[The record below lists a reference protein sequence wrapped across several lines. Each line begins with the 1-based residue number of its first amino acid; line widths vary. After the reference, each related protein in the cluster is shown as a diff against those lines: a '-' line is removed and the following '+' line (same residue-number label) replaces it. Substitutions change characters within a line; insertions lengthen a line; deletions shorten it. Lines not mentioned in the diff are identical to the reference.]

1 MAREASCLWV
11 EFAVGLSLDSLSQPG
26 PAPGMEFPLRIK
38 QDNTE
43 KPGRWRG
50 GGEGDDAPTLS
61 SPCGLSSELPWRKPL
76 PTLPGFV
83 GLAGAMAQKDVQGE
97 RSCLLETL

>member
-11 EFAVGLSLDSLSQPG
+11 EFSVGLSLDSLSQPG
-26 PAPGMEFPLRIK
+26 PALGMEFPLRIK
-38 QDNTE
+38 QDSTG
-43 KPGRWRG
+43 KPGRQRG
-50 GGEGDDAPTLS
+50 GGEWDDAPTLS
-61 SPCGLSSELPWRKPL
+61 SLHGLSSELPWRRPL